1 VARNPYNGYKY
12 LCGASTNGI
21 FLMQWYDPLNKF
33 MLLKHVECVLPNP
46 LNVFEMI
53 ITPELEYPMVCVS
66 IKQAYQPNRFKL
78 DLINMNSGASW
89 FHSDELQDMDGTAT
103 VIPKREN
110 LNIVNVTQLDKD
122 SILVC
127 YDNVVKIITPQ
138 GMLKINK
145 KQVSELK
152 FHFNIENIISL
163 PDSVLAFHKHGM
175 QGRSFKNGEIT
186 QEITDTSRTYKLLG
200 ADKVVMLE
208 SNLIRTGTLTNEEG
222 HDLYILAGHEASY

>member
-1 VARNPYNGYKY
+1 
-12 LCGASTNGI
+12 
-21 FLMQWYDPLNKF
+21 
-33 MLLKHVECVLPNP
+33 
-46 LNVFEMI
+46 MI

-66 IKQAYQPNRFKL
+66 VKQAYEPNRYKL

-138 GMLKINK
+138 GRLRMNK
-145 KQVSELK
+145 KQISELK
-152 FHFNIENIISL
+152 FDFNISSISKFFCL
-163 PDSVLAFHKHGM
+163 F
-175 QGRSFKNGEIT
+175 F
-186 QEITDTSRTYKLLG
+186 
-200 ADKVVMLE
+200 
-208 SNLIRTGTLTNEEG
+208 
-222 HDLYILAGHEASY
+222 